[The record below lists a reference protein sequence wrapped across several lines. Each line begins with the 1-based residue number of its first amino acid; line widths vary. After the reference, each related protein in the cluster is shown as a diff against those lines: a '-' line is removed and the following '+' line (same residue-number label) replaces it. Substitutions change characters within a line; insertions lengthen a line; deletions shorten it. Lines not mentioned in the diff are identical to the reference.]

1 MPQGLIKPANAI
13 IVSGNPLTV
22 ELEVGANATAAEML
36 PGALVIFDTVA
47 QTVQEADD
55 ESDGEVGVLDVVA
68 GTLRTT
74 AYAVGDQVPV
84 IFGDCIC
91 LMKLLASEN
100 VGLGDPLVSAGD
112 GKLKK
117 QAVGAMGAQGKVVGY
132 AWEASNVT
140 TDATIMVHFCPSAE
154 AAAAS

>member
-1 MPQGLIKPANAI
+1 MPQGLIKPANQV

-22 ELEVGANATAAEML
+22 EMEVGANATAAEML

-55 ESDGEVGVLDVVA
+55 ESAGDVGVLDVVA
-68 GTLRTT
+68 GKLKTT
-74 AYAVGDQVPV
+74 AYAVGDQAPV
-84 IFGDCIC
+84 IFGDCIV

-117 QAVGAMGAQGKVVGY
+117 LAVGAMGAQGRVIGY

-140 TDATIMVHFCPSAE
+140 TDAVIMVHFCPSAE

>member
-1 MPQGLIKPANAI
+1 MPQGLVKPANQI

-22 ELEVGANATAAEML
+22 EMEVGANATAAEML

-55 ESDGEVGVLDVVA
+55 ESAGDVGVLDVVA
-68 GTLRTT
+68 GTLSTT

-91 LMKLLASEN
+91 LMRLKASEN
-100 VGLGDPLVSAGD
+100 VGLGDALVSGAD
-112 GKLKK
+112 GLVKKL
-117 QAVGAMGAQGKVVGY
+117 AVGAMGAQGRVIGY

-140 TDATIMVHFCPSAE
+140 TIATIMVHFCPSAE